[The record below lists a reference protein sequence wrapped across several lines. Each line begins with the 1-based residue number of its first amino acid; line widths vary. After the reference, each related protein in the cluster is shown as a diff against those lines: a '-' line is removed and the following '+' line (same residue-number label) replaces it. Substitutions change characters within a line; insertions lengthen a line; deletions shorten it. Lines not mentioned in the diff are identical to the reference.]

1 MTQANQEARRGFRL
15 LGLAGRLAV
24 AAVILCFIAGGV
36 AIFHLRIAAEAEPAP
51 AAPLPVHAQTIERQD
66 SYLIQERFAGR
77 LEPARQSSLSF
88 ERAGLLVE
96 VMAEEGETVDNNQ
109 LLAQLDIEPLLA
121 QRDAITAQQAQIAAD
136 LDLARRTLRR
146 QRDLYEQG
154 HVSSQRLDEARLA
167 AEALAAR
174 ARALAADL
182 RALDID
188 IDKSTLR
195 APFAGRL
202 AARYLDEGAVVSPGA
217 AVLHLLE
224 SSRPQAR
231 IGVTPEA
238 ARRIYAGTAFSL
250 TADGQA
256 LEASLTATR
265 ADIAPETRSIELLF
279 DLAERHDVPFG
290 EVVELRLAREVH
302 EAGFWLPLAAL
313 YESEKGLWS
322 VFTLVEEDGETLVGR
337 EAVEVLHAED
347 GRAFVRGTLPT
358 AAEVV
363 VGNAERVVPGQRV
376 RRAGPSDGTGVP
388 TS

>member
-1 MTQANQEARRGFRL
+1 MTQTIQEPRRGRRW
-15 LGLAGRLAV
+15 LGLAGRLGIAAAIV
-24 AAVILCFIAGGV
+24 AVITGGV
-36 AIFHLRIAAEAEPAP
+36 ALFHLRAAAQGQPAAAE
-51 AAPLPVHAQTIERQD
+51 PLPVQAETVVRQD
-66 SYLIQERFAGR
+66 SYNIQERFAGR

-96 VMAEEGETVDNNQ
+96 VMAEEGEIVEAGQ

-167 AEALAAR
+167 AEALSAQ

-188 IDKSTLR
+188 VDKSTLR

-224 SSRPQAR
+224 SDRPQAR

-238 ARRIYAGTAFSL
+238 ARRIFAGTAFTL
-250 TADGQA
+250 KADGHH
-256 LEASLTATR
+256 LEGRLAATR

-279 DLAERHDVPFG
+279 DLAERQEVPFG
-290 EVVELRLAREVH
+290 EVVELRLAREIG

-322 VFTLVEEDGETLVGR
+322 VFTLVQEDGETVVAR

-347 GRAFVRGTLPT
+347 GRAFVRGTLP
-358 AAEVV
+358 AEAEIV
-363 VGNAERVVPGQRV
+363 VGSAERVVPGQRV
-376 RRAGPSDGTGVP
+376 RRAGPSDEGGVP